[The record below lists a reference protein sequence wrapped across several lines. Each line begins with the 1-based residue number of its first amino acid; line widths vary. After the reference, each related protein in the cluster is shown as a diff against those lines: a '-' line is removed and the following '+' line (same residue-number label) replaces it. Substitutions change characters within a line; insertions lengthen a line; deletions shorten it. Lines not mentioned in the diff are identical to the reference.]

1 LVVGASIVG
10 VLVVCASIVG
20 VLVVGL
26 RCASVQCPLDRARPR
41 AAPAATKGYQE
52 AFDVPIGLMDIKGQI
67 ADVQDEVEAAVLSVV
82 RSGQFILGPNVKA
95 FEGEVTEYLATAG
108 SVGVANGTD
117 GLTIALKAAGIG
129 EGDEV
134 ITTPFTFYATSEAI
148 VQAGARPVFVDIDP
162 ETLNID
168 PAAIPGAIT
177 AMTKAVV
184 PVDLFGLPADADAV
198 SAVASEH
205 GLTVIEDA
213 CQAFGASYKGRR
225 AGSLGDLAVFSFFP
239 TKNLGGYGD
248 GGLVT
253 GRIPEFVEMARLLRF
268 HGSRDKKDFD
278 YIGYN
283 SRLDELQAAVLR
295 VGLTKIDDWNARRAQ
310 VAAWYDACLPADM
323 RRPVVPDGLTHVYHL
338 YVARTARR
346 DDIAAV
352 LKSAGVACAA
362 YYTTP
367 LHLQPAL
374 SFLGYRP
381 GDFPATEQAAAT
393 NLALPMHPHL
403 TQDQVAEVARALVG
417 ARA

>member
-1 LVVGASIVG
+1 M
-10 VLVVCASIVG
+10 
-20 VLVVGL
+20 
-26 RCASVQCPLDRARPR
+26 
-41 AAPAATKGYQE
+41 
-52 AFDVPIGLMDIKGQI
+52 PIGLMDIKGQI
-67 ADVQDEVEAAVLSVV
+67 ADVQDEVEAAVLGVV

-95 FEGEVTEYLATAG
+95 LEGEIASYLSTVG

-134 ITTPFTFYATSEAI
+134 ITTPFTFYATAEAI

-168 PAAIPGAIT
+168 PAAIAGAVT

-184 PVDLFGLPADADAV
+184 PVDLFGLPADADPI
-198 SAVASEH
+198 SEVASEH
-205 GLTVIEDA
+205 GLTVVEDA
-213 CQAFGASYKGRR
+213 CQAFGATYRGRC

-253 GRIPEFVEMARLLRF
+253 GRIAEFVEMARMLRF

-278 YIGYN
+278 YIGFN

-295 VGLTKIDDWNARRAQ
+295 VGLTRVDGWNARRAQ
-310 VAAWYDACLPADM
+310 VATWYDEKLPADIS
-323 RRPVVPDGLTHVYHL
+323 RPAVPDGLTHVYHL
-338 YVARTARR
+338 YVVRTARR
-346 DDIAAV
+346 DDVAAA
-352 LKSAGVACAA
+352 LKDAGVACAA

-374 SFLGYRP
+374 AFLGYRP
-381 GDFPATEQAAAT
+381 GDFPVTEEAAAT

-403 TQDQVAEVARALVG
+403 TEDQVAEVARAISGV
-417 ARA
+417 RA